1 MKKVLFV
8 SSEVFPL
15 MKTGGL
21 GDISSSL
28 PAALKSY
35 GQDVRVLMPA
45 YADTLATLGSVREI
59 TLSQA
64 GDRRLRLVESINAE
78 TGVTIWLL
86 VHPDF
91 SDRPGN
97 PYLAPDGR
105 PWYDNAERFA
115 LLAFAA
121 VDIALNRVG
130 LDWRAD
136 IVHCNDWQ
144 TGLIPPLLRDQPQRP
159 ATIFTIHN
167 MAYQGL
173 FPYDVFKRLA
183 LPAHFWSPEG
193 LEFYNQLSFIKGG
206 LVFADWINTVS
217 PTYADEIQT
226 EEFGCGLQGL
236 LQQRRHRL
244 RGILNGIDDATWNP
258 ATDLLIPAR
267 YDLST
272 IERKAANKT
281 ALRDALGLDDQPQQP
296 LIAIV
301 GRLVQQKGIDLVIDG
316 LPALAGIPA
325 QLAVL
330 GTGDSLYEQKLV
342 QAAHDNP
349 GQIGVRIGYDEDFAH
364 LAEAGA
370 DMFLMPSRFE
380 PCGLNQMYSQRYG
393 TVPIVR
399 SVGGLAD
406 TVDDATAANLAATR
420 ASGIVFRESS
430 STALVQAV
438 RRACALF
445 AEKNTWLQIQR
456 TGMQKDFSWRQSAR
470 HYIDLYD
477 SAIND
482 SAETLSQFPR
492 SMNRV

>member
-1 MKKVLFV
+1 VKKILFV

-21 GDISSSL
+21 GDISGSL

-45 YADTLATLGSVREI
+45 YADALATLGNVREI
-59 TLSQA
+59 TLTQA
-64 GDRRLRLVESINAE
+64 NNRLRLIESVNPE
-78 TGVTIWLL
+78 TGVQIWLL

-115 LLAFAA
+115 LLAYAA
-121 VDIALNRVG
+121 VDIAMNRTG

-136 IVHCNDWQ
+136 LVHCNDWQ
-144 TGLIPPLLRDQPQRP
+144 TGLIPPLLRNQPQRP
-159 ATIFTIHN
+159 ATVFTIHN

-173 FPYDVFKRLA
+173 FPYDVFKKLA
-183 LPAHFWSPEG
+183 LPGQFWAPG
-193 LEFYNQLSFIKGG
+193 ALEFYNQLSFLKGG

-217 PTYADEIQT
+217 PTYAEEIQT

-236 LQQRRHRL
+236 LQERRHRL

-258 ATDLLIPAR
+258 AADPWIPER
-267 YDLST
+267 YDLAT
-272 IERKAANKT
+272 IERKAANKS
-281 ALRDALGLDDQPQQP
+281 ALRQALGLEDRAERP
-296 LIAIV
+296 LITIV
-301 GRLVQQKGIDLVIDG
+301 GRLVQQKGIDLVIDS
-316 LPALAGIPA
+316 LPAFAEIPV

-330 GTGDSLYEQKLV
+330 GTGDSLFEQKLIR
-342 QAAHDNP
+342 AAQEYA
-349 GQIGVRIGYDEDFAH
+349 GQIGVRIGYDENFAH

-406 TVDDATAANLAATR
+406 TVEDANASNLAARR
-420 ASGIVFRESS
+420 ASGIVFRDPS

-438 RRACALF
+438 RRACALY
-445 AEKNTWLQIQR
+445 ADRDTWLQLQR
-456 TGMQKDFSWRQSAR
+456 AGMQKDFSWRQSAR

-477 SAIND
+477 HAIND
-482 SAETLSQFPR
+482 SSESPTERPR
-492 SMNRV
+492 NAGSG